1 MRCTFRR
8 VGALLAGL
16 ALLAGGTAFAQA
28 WPAKPVRLIVN
39 SPPGGASDLM
49 ARVVSVPLGE
59 VLGQQV
65 IVENKPGGG
74 GLIATEFVARA
85 APDGYTLLL
94 ATPVNTLFPYTRKK
108 LNHDPT
114 GSFEPVTLLGQAS
127 LVLVAHPSLG
137 VKSLQELMQL
147 AKAQPGSLPYASPG
161 AGSPQNLSME
171 VILNHHNAEM
181 VHVPYKGG
189 GQAVV
194 DLVSGQIKFGVL
206 GIAPVLSQVRSGK
219 LLALATTGR
228 SRSLVLP
235 DVPTVAE
242 SGVPDFETGQWQ
254 GILAPAGTPSQ
265 IVDRLHA
272 ELSRIMRRP
281 EVQKKLEEAGIDDTR
296 TSPSP
301 AAFRAMLAAE
311 IKKWGPAV
319 KRAGIQPE

>member
-1 MRCTFRR
+1 MQSTFRR
-8 VGALLAGL
+8 LATLL
-16 ALLAGGTAFAQA
+16 ALLVGLTGNSAFAQA
-28 WPAKPVRLIVN
+28 WPTKPIRLIVN

-49 ARVVSVPLGE
+49 ARVVSEPLGE
-59 VLGQQV
+59 ALRQQV
-65 IVENKPGGG
+65 IVDNKPGGG

-85 APDGYTLLL
+85 APDGHTLLL
-94 ATPVNTLFPYTRKK
+94 ATPVNTLFPYTRKN
-108 LNHDPT
+108 LNHDPI
-114 GSFEPVTLLGQAS
+114 GSFEPVTILGQAS
-127 LVLVAHPSLG
+127 LALVAHPSLG
-137 VKSLQELMQL
+137 VRSLQELMQE
-147 AKAQPGSLPYASPG
+147 AKARPSSLFYASPG

-171 VILNHHNAEM
+171 VILSHYNAEM

-194 DLVSGQIKFGVL
+194 DLVGGQVKFGVL
-206 GIAPVLSQVRSGK
+206 GMAPVLPHVRSGK
-219 LLALATTGR
+219 LYVIATTGR
-228 SRSLVLP
+228 SRSVVLP

-265 IVDRLHA
+265 IVNRLHA
-272 ELSRIMRRP
+272 ELTRIMMRP
-281 EVQKKLEEAGIDDTR
+281 EVRKTLEEAGIDDTR

-301 AAFRAMLAAE
+301 ADFRAMLAAQ